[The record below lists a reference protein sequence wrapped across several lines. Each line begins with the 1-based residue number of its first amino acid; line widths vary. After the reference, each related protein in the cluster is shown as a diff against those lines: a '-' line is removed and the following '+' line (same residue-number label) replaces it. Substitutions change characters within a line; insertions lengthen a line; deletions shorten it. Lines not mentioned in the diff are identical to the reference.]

1 MSAVPK
7 VINMYFVFILPIG
20 PCKMTTMCVC
30 RVCVDNLCDSAA
42 KCFSLGGEKGNKMD
56 GNFMYFAMPLRSVR
70 PDMINSYFSQQPL
83 MSAYWIR
90 FCGAGERVPSSVHSM
105 MRSLQWHMPAAKI
118 FLSCFA
124 IYFQTENAI
133 SLTTCRASTLSA
145 QGVCVGSLFIV
156 HGEQY
161 IVLYNIHIYSKPNF
175 YVFACNMRQQRH
187 RTYANGSVC
196 ELCGLFKLVHN
207 LYL

>member
-1 MSAVPK
+1 MQ
-7 VINMYFVFILPIG
+7 NDNN
-20 PCKMTTMCVC
+20 
-30 RVCVDNLCDSAA
+30 VCVYNLCDSAA
-42 KCFSLGGEKGNKMD
+42 KCFSLDGGKGNKID

-90 FCGAGERVPSSVHSM
+90 FSGAGESVPSSVHSM

-133 SLTTCRASTLSA
+133 SLTACRASTLSA
-145 QGVCVGSLFIV
+145 HGVCVC
-156 HGEQY
+156 
-161 IVLYNIHIYSKPNF
+161 VLS
-175 YVFACNMRQQRH
+175 VH
-187 RTYANGSVC
+187 RTRPAVHVYTFEAKFLRLRMYHATAATLNVC
-196 ELCGLFKLVHN
+196 EWQRVWIMWAF
-207 LYL
+207 